1 MPTLNTKPGQR
12 PKRMYTSNDR
22 LAKSLP
28 ISGQS
33 GVAQPWI
40 MRFVIE
46 DPVKAGDIL
55 SVDARARITNNA
67 GYNVGVGYWLEAF
80 IVNQSATGPWW
91 DVSELNGDNVDPL
104 RHHMPIQSFGDWE
117 VPDTWVYGNKV
128 AIVFKGDA
136 HSTDWEAG
144 DTITVDDGYEGM
156 RVTRWTDEP

>member
-1 MPTLNTKPGQR
+1 MPTLNTAPGQR

-22 LAKSLP
+22 LASKLP
-28 ISGQS
+28 ITGASGKN
-33 GVAQPWI
+33 QPWI

-55 SVDARARITNNA
+55 SVTARARVTNDV

-91 DVSELNGDNVDPL
+91 KVSELNGDNVDPL

-117 VPDTWVYGNKV
+117 VPDTWVPGDMV

-136 HSTDWEAG
+136 HSTAWEAG